1 MECECD
7 LNRCKVVRRK
17 LFGVAA
23 AVLFVLGSAACS
35 SDGDDGTVVV
45 ASDGTEDSLPETATT
60 TTASPS
66 EKPEDT
72 KVPTTTVGLVDEKA
86 GLELIVYDFLAGM
99 WAKDG
104 PRVSHVYI
112 DEQKLASE
120 DPATKL
126 RGEFERSVF
135 IELGKNSQ
143 TNDPYWVRL
152 YGTALNSS
160 ITCFVE
166 ALGRIVTADVLAELA
181 VFTAEQYQEVF
192 DELGWDEQQVIAVE
206 NRCWSEALE
215 FWSLGEGEGERLL
228 DLQRKYYIDIAREWA
243 SANPDLVVP
252 LPG

>member
-7 LNRCKVVRRK
+7 LSRCKVVRRT

-23 AVLFVLGSAACS
+23 AVWFVLGSAACS

-45 ASDGTEDSLPETATT
+45 ASDDTEGSSVETT

-72 KVPTTTVGLVDEKA
+72 KVPTTTVGLVDEKV
-86 GLELIVYDFLAGM
+86 GLEAIVDDFLAGR
-99 WAKDG
+99 WARDG
-104 PRVSHVYI
+104 LREIHVYAHRS
-112 DEQKLASE
+112 KLESDNLAI
-120 DPATKL
+120 KL
-126 RGEFERSVF
+126 RGEFEASVF
-135 IELGKNSQ
+135 LELGKNLY
-143 TNDPYWVRL
+143 TNDPYFMQLHGLAGENYVR
-152 YGTALNSS
+152 
-160 ITCFVE
+160 CFLE
-166 ALGRIVTADVLAELA
+166 ELDYKPEEELSAFSAER
-181 VFTAEQYQEVF
+181 QQEVF

-215 FWSLGEGEGERLL
+215 FRSLGEGEGERLL